1 MTTDRDTAGAADRF
15 REAVGNRDVAAMIDT
30 MSPDVELHS
39 PTTLRPVTGRE
50 RVRAVFHILND
61 LFEDF
66 EYVRF
71 FDGDLAVEDTEI
83 VSTHALMFRCRIG
96 EEQIEGVDVLDIDR
110 SDQIVRFTVLVRPM
124 SGLHRLADSIAERM
138 RVSGPPQ
145 R

>member
-39 PTTLRPVTGRE
+39 PTTLGPVTGRE

-124 SGLHRLADSIAERM
+124 SGLHRLADSIAARM